1 MLGLRTAAGLPLSR
15 LRDISPADAVDALLA
30 EGALVLIPPVSNSP
44 DTPFVRIPEDHF
56 FVSDDIIA
64 RLLP

>member
-30 EGALVLIPPVSNSP
+30 EGALVLITPAP
-44 DTPFVRIPEDHF
+44 DTPGEPFVRIPEDHF

>member
-15 LRDISPADAVDALLA
+15 LRDISPAHAVDSLLA
-30 EGALVLIPPVSNSP
+30 EGALVLVPAVPDSP
-44 DTPFVRIPEDHF
+44 DTTFVRIPEDHF
-56 FVSDDIIA
+56 FVSDDIIG